1 MFTSNTMHEFI
12 MNLPTPCIYF
22 DDNNS
27 CRLMNQPSRDFLEK
41 WELECNC
48 IRDITETFDITPC
61 RSGRTVAW
69 CGCIDYAFV
78 PVSHGNIFIFN
89 QNKTMLDFQKSL
101 PIGIMVVNHN
111 GKIVDYNPKL
121 RSLLGFSPA
130 DVKSM
135 SSLKA
140 RWTDNGIK
148 LSTGDWAMMRSLKY
162 GEAVEGDSIDITSKG
177 GEKATLCISSCPIR
191 DIETES
197 VIGSISIFQD
207 ISHQRVAEMDAVEG
221 KHKAEDC
228 LKQIVDKVKEMCI
241 NSSDN
246 LSDLISKID
255 LTVEN
260 EYKSYLI
267 ENRFF
272 SSELIDISYLI
283 DPAGC
288 ECERSL
294 RNGTTVLCEVTEHR
308 LVSANIHLK
317 EAFKTIIRKVSE
329 SSDHAKITIKIRDY
343 CERGREFHRIEI
355 CDEKSKNNEYGELVE
370 CSDDPDIDLSLA
382 CKIFESFGGHIWAE
396 EEITMNHFGYSKFV
410 VILPVA
416 MCTDKIEI
424 GFDMES
430 LA

>member
-1 MFTSNTMHEFI
+1 MHEFI

-207 ISHQRVAEMDAVEG
+207 ISHQRVAEMMLWKENIR
-221 KHKAEDC
+221 
-228 LKQIVDKVKEMCI
+228 LKIV
-241 NSSDN
+241 
-246 LSDLISKID
+246 
-255 LTVEN
+255 
-260 EYKSYLI
+260 
-267 ENRFF
+267 
-272 SSELIDISYLI
+272 
-283 DPAGC
+283 
-288 ECERSL
+288 
-294 RNGTTVLCEVTEHR
+294 
-308 LVSANIHLK
+308 
-317 EAFKTIIRKVSE
+317 
-329 SSDHAKITIKIRDY
+329 
-343 CERGREFHRIEI
+343 
-355 CDEKSKNNEYGELVE
+355 
-370 CSDDPDIDLSLA
+370 
-382 CKIFESFGGHIWAE
+382 
-396 EEITMNHFGYSKFV
+396 
-410 VILPVA
+410 
-416 MCTDKIEI
+416 
-424 GFDMES
+424 
-430 LA
+430 